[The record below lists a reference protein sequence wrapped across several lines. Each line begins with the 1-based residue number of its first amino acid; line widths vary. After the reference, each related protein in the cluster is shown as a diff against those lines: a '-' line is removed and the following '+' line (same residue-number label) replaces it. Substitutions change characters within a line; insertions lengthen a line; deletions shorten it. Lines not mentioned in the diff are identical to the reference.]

1 MNTINKNYV
10 DDTAAPV
17 NPNYRDALA
26 YLPDRGILEKTW
38 KAAHVKIEQCYD
50 PAQTELW
57 FGSTDYVPQAGVVFP
72 SLFLDADGTVIEDG
86 YTTRCFPTRKPKFRN
101 RKGAETR
108 PYVLSD
114 SRRQARNVETPIFIV
129 EGPTRAL
136 LLAQNE
142 RCAVS
147 SGNCWGPFQTQGDG
161 DTAVVR
167 LHPDLKDWAWLGRK
181 VYLVPDADYHK
192 NENVLQGLIRQI
204 VVFSAL
210 GAIVNVFVWDA
221 DRGKGLDDFVAGNA
235 GCDVAKQTDVLNT
248 LIDGAKDA
256 AAFLDPDWLDLF
268 VREFRRVE
276 MTEER
281 RAQLAKRFA
290 KRFDIPTESLR
301 KVEDGGSDN
310 GEALVKDV
318 EPWSEFVDGLALLDE
333 VCSCVRAHV
342 SMSDHEAVTVTLW
355 SVLSYVYDN
364 FDILPLLGVTSPEK
378 RCGKSV
384 LLKILNKLTKRPL
397 LASSLT
403 SAAVYRTI
411 EKEHPTLLIDEYD
424 TFPQNDERRGII
436 NSGHD
441 RDGAFVF
448 RCHPDTKVV
457 ERFSTWCPKAI
468 ARIGRLESTIEDRCF
483 PIQLKRKNKAEP
495 VTKFRPRIHDP
506 SVIQLAQRI
515 QR

>member
-167 LHPDLKDWAWLGRK
+167 LHPDLKDWAWLGRH
-181 VYLVPDADYHK
+181 VYLVPDADYSK

-204 VVFSAL
+204 VVFVAL
-210 GAIVNVFVWDA
+210 GAIVKVLTVGRTDWEGTRRLRAANWPDA
-221 DRGKGLDDFVAGNA
+221 
-235 GCDVAKQTDVLNT
+235 T
-248 LIDGAKDA
+248 LRSRRMFSIRWPTMRRTRTK
-256 AAFLDPDWLDLF
+256 FLDPVWIDLF
-268 VREFRRVE
+268 VREFRKVE

-301 KVEDGGSDN
+301 RVED
-310 GEALVKDV
+310 
-318 EPWSEFVDGLALLDE
+318 DG
-333 VCSCVRAHV
+333 RK
-342 SMSDHEAVTVTLW
+342 TV
-355 SVLSYVYDN
+355 N
-364 FDILPLLGVTSPEK
+364 F
-378 RCGKSV
+378 C
-384 LLKILNKLTKRPL
+384 
-397 LASSLT
+397 
-403 SAAVYRTI
+403 
-411 EKEHPTLLIDEYD
+411 
-424 TFPQNDERRGII
+424 
-436 NSGHD
+436 
-441 RDGAFVF
+441 
-448 RCHPDTKVV
+448 
-457 ERFSTWCPKAI
+457 
-468 ARIGRLESTIEDRCF
+468 
-483 PIQLKRKNKAEP
+483 
-495 VTKFRPRIHDP
+495 
-506 SVIQLAQRI
+506 
-515 QR
+515 